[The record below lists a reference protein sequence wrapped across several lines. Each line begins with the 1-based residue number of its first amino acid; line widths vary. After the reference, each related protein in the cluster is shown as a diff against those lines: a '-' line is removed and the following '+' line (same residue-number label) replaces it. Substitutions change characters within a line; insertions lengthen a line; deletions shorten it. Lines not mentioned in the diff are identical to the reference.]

1 MQEPEGDDLT
11 GLPAIAQCARRGR
24 PFQRVAYIR
33 GMAAAA
39 RQAPFSE
46 SVMVLAPL
54 LHELAGDPS
63 DEIRADTA
71 LQLAPIGEQGA
82 AVPKVPTCPPLRL
95 HVLALQADFRWHSL
109 MSRVPR

>member
-39 RQAPFSE
+39 QQAPFSE

-63 DEIRADTA
+63 DEIRAETA

-82 AVPKVPTCPPLRL
+82 AVSTTSTALPTC
-95 HVLALQADFRWHSL
+95 
-109 MSRVPR
+109 MC